1 MGGQRI
7 GYIRISSFDQN
18 PGRQLDQIQTDRVFT
33 LTLIAQPVGTTPL
46 SSPCLGCSAAYRGTI
61 TAGCGSGV
69 LGCARMR

>member
-33 LTLIAQPVGTTPL
+33 LTLIAQLVGTTPL
-46 SSPCLGCSAAYRGTI
+46 SSPCLGYSAAYRGTI

>member
-18 PGRQLDQIQTDRVFT
+18 PGRQLDQSQTDRVFT
-33 LTLIAQPVGTTPL
+33 LTLSAQRVGTTPL
-46 SSPCLGCSAAYRGTI
+46 SSPCLGYSAAYRGTI